1 VTRTLL
7 LTGLRDLV
15 RRPLH
20 TGLMIAGVAL
30 GVAVVIAIDL
40 ANTSARRGFVQS
52 TRAVTGRAT
61 HQVLGGPG
69 GLPQDVFRRVR
80 VEARLAASTP
90 VVEGYAIALD
100 LERQPL
106 RILGLDPFSD
116 APFRA
121 PLAHGSPQ
129 APDPGFARLVVDE
142 CAAVI
147 ASSLAS
153 RYGLHVGSPLRLS
166 VQDRIETLEVAGIV
180 HPAEKDEEAALE
192 TVVLV
197 DVGAAQKLF
206 RLGDRV
212 TRVDLI
218 ADEADLARVARVLP
232 PGTRVVPASEQAQ
245 AMGQLTDA
253 FTLNLTAL
261 SLLALVVGMFLIY
274 NTVTFSVVQRRAV
287 IGTLRLLGATPRQVA
302 SLVLLETAAASAVGA
317 AIGLGLG
324 WALGQGAVRLVT
336 RTINDL
342 YYVVSVSSA
351 PLTWLSAAKA
361 AVLGL
366 GAGVLSAIAPALEA
380 ARVEPVEA
388 LRRSSFTERA
398 GRLVPKVGAGGVVL
412 AGAGALLLAAAGR
425 SLVLSFAGLFAL
437 VLGLAL
443 VAPVATI
450 GLVAVASPLLV
461 RFAGTLGRLAAGT
474 VTRSVARTGVAV
486 AALAVAVAVTIGVG
500 LMIQS
505 FRATVENWLD
515 LTLRADVFV
524 AAPSVGGAR
533 AQPAVSADLA
543 PRLAAVPG
551 VGWVETFRSVRVSSP
566 LGDVNLGVADPRR
579 ARDTRLYRFA
589 EGDPAKVWDQ
599 VRDGAV
605 VVTEPFAFRHRL
617 PDHGATVTLDTDR
630 GPRVFP
636 VAGVFYDYATEQ
648 GTVFMSRAVY
658 ERYWDDR
665 SVSSLGVHLA
675 PGASIDDVA
684 RALRTAVA
692 GSALQV
698 IPNRSLRAQA
708 LRVFDRTF
716 AVTQA
721 LRLLAV
727 VVAFIGV
734 WSALMALQV
743 ERTREHATLAAIGL
757 SSPQQWGLALLETG
771 LMGAAAGLLS
781 LPLGWLLAWVLVGVI
796 NVRSFGWTMRLDA
809 DPWLFA
815 QALAVSVGAAM
826 LASVYPLVRLRRRSL
841 AEALRQD

>member
-7 LTGLRDLV
+7 FTGLRDLV

-20 TGLMIAGVAL
+20 TGLMVAGVAL

-40 ANTSARRGFVQS
+40 ASTTARRGFVES
-52 TRAVTGRAT
+52 TQAISGRAT

-69 GLPQDVFRRVR
+69 GLPQEVFRRVR
-80 VEARLAASTP
+80 VEALPTASTP
-90 VVEGYAIALD
+90 VVEGYAVALD
-100 LERQPL
+100 LDRQPL
-106 RILGLDPFSD
+106 HVLGLDPFSD

-121 PLAHGSPQ
+121 HLGRAE
-129 APDPGFARLVVDE
+129 APDAGFARLVVDE
-142 CAAVI
+142 RAAVV
-147 ASSLAS
+147 AATLAS
-153 RYGLHVGSPLRLS
+153 RYGLRIGSPLRLS
-166 VQDRIETLEVAGIV
+166 VQDRIETLEVAGIL
-180 HPAEKDEEAALE
+180 HPAEKDEAAALE
-192 TVVLV
+192 SVVLV
-197 DVGAAQKLF
+197 DVSAAQKLF

-218 ADEADLARVARVLP
+218 AAGDDLARVARVLP
-232 PGTRVVPASEQAQ
+232 PGARVVGASEQAQ
-245 AMGQLTDA
+245 AIGQLTDA

-317 AIGLGLG
+317 AIGLGIG
-324 WALGQGAVRLVT
+324 WLLGQGAVRLVT

-342 YYVVSVSSA
+342 YYVVSVSGA
-351 PLTWLSAAKA
+351 PLTWLSVAKA
-361 AVLGL
+361 VALGL
-366 GAGVLSAIAPALEA
+366 GAGVLSALAPALEA

-398 GRLVPKVGAGGVVL
+398 GRLVPKVGA
-412 AGAGALLLAAAGR
+412 AGAALAVAGAALLALAGR
-425 SLVLSFAGLFAL
+425 SLVASFAGLFAM

-443 VAPVATI
+443 VAPVATV
-450 GLVAVASPLLV
+450 GLMALAAPLLG

-486 AALAVAVAVTIGVG
+486 AALSVAVSVTIGIG
-500 LMIQS
+500 LMIRS

-524 AAPSVGGAR
+524 AAPAIGGAR
-533 AQPAVSADLA
+533 AQPIVSADVA

-551 VGWVETFRSVRVSSP
+551 VAWVETFRSVRVPSP
-566 LGDVNLGVADPRR
+566 LGEVNLGVADPRR
-579 ARDTRLYRFA
+579 ARDARLYRFA
-589 EGDPAKVWDQ
+589 EGDPEKVWDR
-599 VRDGAV
+599 VRGGAV

-617 PDHGATVTLDTDR
+617 PDHGAAVTLHTDR

-648 GTVFMSRAVY
+648 GTVFMSREVY

-665 SVSSLGVHLA
+665 AVSSLGVHLD
-675 PGASIDDVA
+675 PGASIEEVA
-684 RALRTAVA
+684 AALRAAVA
-692 GSALQV
+692 GSALHV
-698 IPNRSLRAQA
+698 VPNRSLRAQA

-716 AVTQA
+716 AVTGA

-757 SSPQQWGLALLETG
+757 SAPQQTALALLETG

-781 LPLGWLLAWVLVGVI
+781 LPLGWVLAFVLVGVI